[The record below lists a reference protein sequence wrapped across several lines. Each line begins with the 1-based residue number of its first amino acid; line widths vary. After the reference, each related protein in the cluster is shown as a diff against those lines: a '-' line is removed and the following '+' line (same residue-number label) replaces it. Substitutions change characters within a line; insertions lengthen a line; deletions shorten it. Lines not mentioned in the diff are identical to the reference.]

1 MAANSHVSSIVGKC
15 SLLVST
21 KRLKQF
27 LSWIPSSINSINGYW
42 IAYRNQI
49 SRTKFQ
55 SGNPNVRTTQI
66 SGCGSEIRCY
76 RRVSI
81 SSLSNMV
88 NSSDQQILL
97 KSYVNSMTS
106 QIWWTIICSNWIW
119 IFWCNFVFNIFR
131 ISTWSS
137 KCLGSTNTDEINRNC
152 SMQVNIMNGI
162 FAFICLRPMKQE
174 VISKLLSYR
183 NLHFW

>member
-1 MAANSHVSSIVGKC
+1 MVED
-15 SLLVST
+15 T
-21 KRLKQF
+21 KWVIWNRKSNKDRQNNGQNKKEKGTSKDLQNTKQKTRTPLK
-27 LSWIPSSINSINGYW
+27 
-42 IAYRNQI
+42 AR
-49 SRTKFQ
+49 
-55 SGNPNVRTTQI
+55 
-66 SGCGSEIRCY
+66 SEIRCS

-81 SSLSNMV
+81 SLLSNMV
-88 NSSDQQILL
+88 NSSDQKILL

-119 IFWCNFVFNIFR
+119 IFWCNFVFNIFL

-152 SMQVNIMNGI
+152 SMQVKIMNGI

-174 VISKLLSYR
+174 VLSKLLSYR